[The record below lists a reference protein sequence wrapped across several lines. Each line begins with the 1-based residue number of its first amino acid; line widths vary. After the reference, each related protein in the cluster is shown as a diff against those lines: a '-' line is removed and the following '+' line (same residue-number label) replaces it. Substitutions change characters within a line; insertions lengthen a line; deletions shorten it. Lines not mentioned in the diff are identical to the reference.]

1 MMAADEAKRRG
12 LGRGLSAL
20 LGDETEDYASLD
32 RLRLSK
38 MVPIEFL
45 HPGASQPRKRFDA
58 ESIAS
63 LVDSV
68 REKGVLQPL
77 LVRRHP
83 EHANAYEIIAGERRW
98 RAAQQASL
106 PEVPVVIKELSDSEA
121 LEIALVENIQR
132 EDLTPIEEAQG
143 FQRLIDEFQH
153 TQEALSQAVG
163 KSRSHIANL
172 LRLLTLPESVQTM
185 VNESA
190 LSAGHA
196 RALVTAEAPEA
207 LARQIV
213 ERGLNVRQAE
223 QLVKAGKPAV
233 ARARKSPEKDPNTA
247 ALEENLAQL
256 LGLKVSIQVRGESGS
271 LKIDYET
278 LDQLDDV
285 LHRLTNGPRPR
296 NDDD

>member
-1 MMAADEAKRRG
+1 MCGNIFGDKVYRTVIPRNVRGFQRAPSHGRPVLLYDWRCAGSQAYIHFGERNAAPGTESCGMMAADEAKRRG

-98 RAAQQASL
+98 RARSR
-106 PEVPVVIKELSDSEA
+106 PPCRK
-121 LEIALVENIQR
+121 
-132 EDLTPIEEAQG
+132 
-143 FQRLIDEFQH
+143 FRL
-153 TQEALSQAVG
+153 L
-163 KSRSHIANL
+163 SRS
-172 LRLLTLPESVQTM
+172 
-185 VNESA
+185 
-190 LSAGHA
+190 
-196 RALVTAEAPEA
+196 
-207 LARQIV
+207 
-213 ERGLNVRQAE
+213 
-223 QLVKAGKPAV
+223 
-233 ARARKSPEKDPNTA
+233 
-247 ALEENLAQL
+247 
-256 LGLKVSIQVRGESGS
+256 
-271 LKIDYET
+271 
-278 LDQLDDV
+278 
-285 LHRLTNGPRPR
+285 
-296 NDDD
+296 